1 MITVISFILLF
12 GTLYIIYDKKNNSK
26 FLLYQE
32 ERFCFLILFVLGG
45 FVLGYLSAKYYLPY
59 LSSDNY
65 WNNIEFK
72 KINDLK
78 GNFVFKS
85 KNQNKIFYFNKFDKL
100 NSVNLNKR
108 KIKTNFS
115 FVGPYSDRGQLKI
128 VYKMPRKD
136 FWRYYFMILEQEI
149 KYTFYIPR
157 CSIKEI
163 NVEKMLLK
171 ERKL

>member
-1 MITVISFILLF
+1 MITVILF
-12 GTLYIIYDKKNNSK
+12 TVLSGILYIIYDKKNNFNNILHIETRIS
-26 FLLYQE
+26 FLLPSLLAG
-32 ERFCFLILFVLGG
+32 CLI
-45 FVLGYLSAKYYLPY
+45 GYVFAKNILPS
-59 LSSDNY
+59 LSSNNY

-72 KINDLK
+72 YLNDLK

-85 KNQNKIFYFNKFDKL
+85 KNQNKIFYLNKFDKL

-128 VYKMPRKD
+128 VYKMPKKK
-136 FWRYYFMILEQEI
+136 FWRYYFMILEKEI